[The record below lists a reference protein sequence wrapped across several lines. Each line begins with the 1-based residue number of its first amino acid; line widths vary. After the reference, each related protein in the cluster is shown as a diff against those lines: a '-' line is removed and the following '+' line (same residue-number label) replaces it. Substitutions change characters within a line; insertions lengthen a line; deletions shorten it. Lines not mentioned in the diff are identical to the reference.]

1 MRIKWVFQ
9 NEGEMY
15 VWGGGGGGGEGEK
28 LSIVL
33 LLWVEKVITN
43 YAIGGKHFE
52 KRKFYIFCLFNNA
65 VM

>member
-1 MRIKWVFQ
+1 MS
-9 NEGEMY
+9 
-15 VWGGGGGGGEGEK
+15 GGVGGGGGEGEK

-33 LLWVEKVITN
+33 LLGVERVITN